1 MRRLK
6 TIDIAN
12 ALGVHRNTVL
22 NWRKTGRLNGY
33 DLKSVVE
40 FVREDERRRYSDLL
54 DKERCL
60 IRDMLIKEIE
70 RRIEE
75 RRRENEETVP

>member
-22 NWRKTGRLNGY
+22 NWRKTGRLKGY